1 MYPALL
7 FTLGIVTQRHKLDLK
22 LAHMKSTH
30 QEISNEVHI
39 EQLELPNFKSS
50 WWWLIDQLTHHQI
63 ELRVSCFAFD
73 YYDCFITPKIDYY
86 FNSTIQFVKRYKL
99 YWHFDAN
106 TAIESLTN
114 CSMVESVQVH
124 VLCHKPAVARF
135 ARNNRLVQ
143 FIVTQKIIIGSLTLS
158 NSFLTWNLYCKRSR
172 YAMC

>member
-99 YWHFDAN
+99 Y
-106 TAIESLTN
+106 
-114 CSMVESVQVH
+114 
-124 VLCHKPAVARF
+124 
-135 ARNNRLVQ
+135 
-143 FIVTQKIIIGSLTLS
+143 
-158 NSFLTWNLYCKRSR
+158 
-172 YAMC
+172 